1 MKTKSNVL
9 QHTFSI
15 HAAGKLITCTRPLV
29 MGVLNLTEDSFYA
42 GSRIAD
48 ENTLLSRAARML
60 GEGAA
65 VLDVGGQSTRPRA
78 TPLSAREEREKVIPA
93 VGAILRRFPE
103 AVVSVDTYHAEVA
116 RAAVDSGAAI
126 VNDISA
132 GNMDAEMIPTVASL
146 GVPYILMH
154 MQGTPLTMQDHPVY
168 EDVVRDILDFLIR
181 RIGACREAGIKD
193 IIADPGFG
201 FGKTLSQNYT
211 LLHHLRVFQLLEVP
225 LLAGVSRK
233 SMIWR
238 LLDIRP
244 EDALNGTTALHMLAL
259 MQGVHLLRVHDV
271 KAACEAVRLW
281 EYYHGQ
287 S

>member
-15 HAAGKLITCTRPLV
+15 HAAGKLISCTRPLV

-42 GSRIAD
+42 GSRIAGED
-48 ENTLLSRAARML
+48 MLLSRTGRML
-60 GEGAA
+60 EEGAA
-65 VLDVGGQSTRPRA
+65 IIDLGGQSTRPRA
-78 TPLSAREEREKVIPA
+78 TLLSAAREREKVVPA
-93 VGAILRRFPE
+93 VGAILRRFPGT
-103 AVVSVDTYHAEVA
+103 VISVDTFHAEVA
-116 RAAVDSGAAI
+116 RAAVEAGAAI
-126 VNDISA
+126 VNDVSA
-132 GNMDAEMIPTVASL
+132 GAMDPEMIGAVASL
-146 GVPYILMH
+146 GVPYIVMH
-154 MQGTPLTMQDHPVY
+154 MQGTPLSMQDNPVY
-168 EDVVRDILDFLIR
+168 EDVVRDVLDFLIR
-181 RIGACREAGIKD
+181 RIAACREAGIKD

-211 LLHHLRVFQLLEVP
+211 LLGHLRVFQLLKVP

-238 LLDIRP
+238 LLGVRP

-259 MQGVHLLRVHDV
+259 MQGVHFLRVHDV

-281 EYYHGQ
+281 EYYQGQ